1 MLEKNNSYLEVANLS
16 KSFGTFEAIKNI
28 SISIEEGEFVCFLG
42 PSGCGKT
49 TLLRCIAGLEIQ
61 STGSVFQ
68 KNKDI
73 SSLPPSN
80 RDFGIVFQSYALFP
94 NLSVFSNIS
103 YGLINNKWKK
113 ADVKN
118 RVEELLNLVNLTEH
132 SSKYPSQ
139 LSGGEQQ
146 RVALARALATSPGLL
161 LLDEP
166 LSALDLKVRIFLRK
180 QIRDL
185 QRKLGVTT
193 IMVTHDQEEAQTMA
207 DRIFVMKDGEIIQ
220 SGTPSEIY
228 TKANSPF
235 IAAFIGSMNFI
246 PAVISN
252 SKKVRCKSVEFNC
265 DTSNFKENESV
276 QLAIRPEDIQF
287 KQENPD
293 DNILSAK
300 IKEIDFLGSYQRVYL
315 ESKNLTD
322 DLIIVDV
329 PSSNARKIN
338 LAINTEMNLYFSKY
352 SVGLCGHWAPPKIIK
367 QFGCLFFIS
376 LATCRLKY
384 SFHIEIEKA
393 AMLGGVLYCFK
404 IFKGLSTEK
413 INGINL
419 YFFDKI
425 G

>member
-1 MLEKNNSYLEVANLS
+1 MLAINNSYLEVANLS
-16 KSFGTFEAIKNI
+16 KSFGSFEAIKNI

-73 SSLPPSN
+73 SNLPPSN

-118 RVEELLNLVNLTEH
+118 RVDELLNLVNLIEH

-235 IAAFIGSMNFI
+235 IASFIGSMNFI

-252 SKKVRCKSVEFNC
+252 SKKVRCKSVEINS

-276 QLAIRPEDIQF
+276 QLAIRPEDIRF

-300 IKEIDFLGSYQRVYL
+300 IKEIDFLGSYQRIYL
-315 ESKNLTD
+315 ESKSLTD

-329 PSSNARKIN
+329 PSSNARKIKQTVN
-338 LAINTEMNLYFSKY
+338 MEMDLFFSKEDARIY
-352 SVGLCGHWAPPKIIK
+352 SV
-367 QFGCLFFIS
+367 
-376 LATCRLKY
+376 
-384 SFHIEIEKA
+384 
-393 AMLGGVLYCFK
+393 
-404 IFKGLSTEK
+404 
-413 INGINL
+413 
-419 YFFDKI
+419 
-425 G
+425 

>member
-73 SSLPPSN
+73 SNLPPSN

-118 RVEELLNLVNLTEH
+118 RVDELLNLVNLIEH

-287 KQENPD
+287 KQENSD

-315 ESKNLTD
+315 ESKSLTD

-329 PSSNARKIN
+329 PSSNARKIK
-338 LAINTEMNLYFSKY
+338 LTVHTEMDLFFSKEDARIY
-352 SVGLCGHWAPPKIIK
+352 SV
-367 QFGCLFFIS
+367 
-376 LATCRLKY
+376 
-384 SFHIEIEKA
+384 
-393 AMLGGVLYCFK
+393 
-404 IFKGLSTEK
+404 
-413 INGINL
+413 
-419 YFFDKI
+419 
-425 G
+425 

>member
-1 MLEKNNSYLEVANLS
+1 MGENNNSYLEVKKLS
-16 KSFGTFEAIKNI
+16 KSFGLFEAIKNI
-28 SISIEEGEFVCFLG
+28 SINIDEGEFVCFLG

-73 SSLPPSN
+73 SNLPPSN

-94 NLSVFSNIS
+94 NLTVFSNIG

-113 ADVKN
+113 EDIKK
-118 RVEELLNLVNLTEH
+118 RVDELLDLVNLTDH
-132 SSKYPSQ
+132 AKKYPSQ

-166 LSALDLKVRIFLRK
+166 LSALDAKVRVFLRK

-220 SGTPSEIY
+220 SGTPNEIY

-235 IAAFIGSMNFI
+235 IASFIGSMNFI

-252 SKKVRCKSVEFNC
+252 SNKVKCNNVEINC
-265 DTSNFKENESV
+265 NTVDFKENESV
-276 QLAIRPEDIQF
+276 QIAIRPEDIQI
-287 KQENPD
+287 KKENSD
-293 DNILSAK
+293 DNILPAK
-300 IKEIDFLGSYQRVYL
+300 IKEIEFLGSFQRVYF
-315 ESKNLTD
+315 ESKNVSEN
-322 DLIIVDV
+322 LIMVDV
-329 PSSNARKIN
+329 PSSNARKTKLNVNQEI
-338 LAINTEMNLYFSKY
+338 NLYFSKEDIRVY
-352 SVGLCGHWAPPKIIK
+352 PV
-367 QFGCLFFIS
+367 
-376 LATCRLKY
+376 
-384 SFHIEIEKA
+384 
-393 AMLGGVLYCFK
+393 
-404 IFKGLSTEK
+404 
-413 INGINL
+413 
-419 YFFDKI
+419 
-425 G
+425 